1 MKLGRISLEKLKSSS
16 EILIE
21 LCGMWDWTS
30 KRVFLFLFLEKD
42 VNLCLH
48 VPSLP
53 NGLLF
58 SCTVDHPVPEERV
71 MKYESYFSTSER
83 LSLKRE
89 LSWYRGRRPRTAFT
103 QNQVGS
109 FFN

>member
-1 MKLGRISLEKLKSSS
+1 MGFI
-16 EILIE
+16 
-21 LCGMWDWTS
+21 
-30 KRVFLFLFLEKD
+30 FLFLEKD

-53 NGLLF
+53 SGNLF
-58 SCTVDHPVPEERV
+58 PYTVDHPVPEEGAF
-71 MKYESYFSTSER
+71 KYENYFSASER

-89 LSWYRGRRPRTAFT
+89 LNWYRGRRPRTAFT

-109 FFN
+109 FFT

>member
-1 MKLGRISLEKLKSSS
+1 MIGFI
-16 EILIE
+16 
-21 LCGMWDWTS
+21 
-30 KRVFLFLFLEKD
+30 FLFLEKD
-42 VNLCLH
+42 GNLCLH

-53 NGLLF
+53 NGILF
-58 SCTVDHPVPEERV
+58 PCTVGHPVPEERV
-71 MKYESYFSTSER
+71 LKYENYFSASER

-109 FFN
+109 FFTNNDNTESLTDAPLSKSPFTLGSQFRPY